1 MPKCKTLF
9 PLGSRERK
17 PVWDGKRGNVAGG
30 GTEKERGKRNG
41 GEIRNEKRLHYLKR
55 DEKQIGNGNEKES
68 KGIVE
73 SLIST
78 ATLFQ
83 DGYFSSMLL
92 GGKEKTNKVEL

>member
-1 MPKCKTLF
+1 M
-9 PLGSRERK
+9 ERRRIK
-17 PVWDGKRGNVAGG
+17 SKGK
-30 GTEKERGKRNG
+30 EW
-41 GEIRNEKRLHYLKR
+41 GEIRKEKRLHYLKR

-83 DGYFSSMLL
+83 DGYFLSMLR
-92 GGKEKTNKVEL
+92 